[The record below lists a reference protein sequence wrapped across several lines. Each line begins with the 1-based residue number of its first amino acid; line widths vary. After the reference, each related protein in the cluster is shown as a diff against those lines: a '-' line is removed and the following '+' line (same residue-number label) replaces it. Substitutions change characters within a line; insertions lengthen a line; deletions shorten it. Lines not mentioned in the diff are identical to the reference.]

1 MYRFSPSA
9 YSISAIRADRFGSY
23 SMWVTLA
30 AWPSRSLRRQSMIR
44 YIRLWPPPRCRA
56 VMNPWL
62 FRPPVFLSGSVRL
75 FSGFLFLSVSSEKSL
90 TDEFRRPALVGL

>member
-1 MYRFSPSA
+1 
-9 YSISAIRADRFGSY
+9 
-23 SMWVTLA
+23 
-30 AWPSRSLRRQSMIR
+30 MIR

-56 VMNPWL
+56 VMKPWL

-90 TDEFRRPALVGL
+90 TEALRRPGLVGL